1 MEKSRKSLWLLIITV
16 IVLVL
21 ALGFTVVLAQE
32 DEEPAAPEITTEE
45 ETTSPKPFSDRL
57 ARGFA
62 DFHRGMPDIDGGLE
76 GITPHDE
83 LLAKALG
90 IELEELHAAQES
102 AHAAW
107 LAEMVANGY
116 MEQEQADLTLA
127 YRAMSD
133 QIDRQAIMASV
144 LGLSEAELEAALED
158 GTRLSTLMEERGL
171 TVDEFT
177 AAMEAAYQ
185 YAVQALV
192 PDVLTQDQADL
203 ILEND
208 TSLRGFSRGIPGHGS
223 GMPGPGGS
231 RPGFH
236 GHGSMRGFGGAQP
249 GISGG
254 LAPSDSGI

>member
-1 MEKSRKSLWLLIITV
+1 MERSRKNIWLIISTV
-16 IVLVL
+16 TVL
-21 ALGFTVVLAQE
+21 ALALGITAAFAQE
-32 DEEPAAPEITTEE
+32 DEEPAAPEVSAQE
-45 ETTSPKPFSDRL
+45 ETTSPKPFSERF
-57 ARGFA
+57 ARGFS
-62 DFHRGMPDIDGGLE
+62 DFHGGMRGPDGGLE
-76 GITPHDE
+76 GITPHNE
-83 LLAKALG
+83 LLADALG
-90 IELEELHAAQES
+90 IELEELLAAQES

-133 QIDRQAIMASV
+133 QIDRQAIMASA
-144 LGLSEAELEAALED
+144 LGLTEAELEAALED
-158 GTRLSTLMEERGL
+158 GTRLSTLMEEQGL
-171 TVDEFT
+171 TVDEFN

-185 YAVQALV
+185 EAVQALV

-203 ILEND
+203 ILENG
-208 TSLRGFSRGIPGHGS
+208 TSLRGFGRGIPGHGN

-231 RPGFH
+231 RPGYH

-254 LAPSDSGI
+254 LAPSDAGI